1 MKRILIFLL
10 LSLSAI
16 SCFGQAAAGQVCF
29 PIIRYNPATYL
40 SDIDSALADPA
51 SFECLSADSLQLS
64 GEIQDILEYLS
75 GQDAFIVSLKAG
87 DTEIA
92 PQWIGIKDREQGN
105 LKYLNVEEERIR
117 HSLDMVIEDLYGTL
131 EDYVATW
138 PEDQKHLFYNDPQ
151 GLYTFPNKG
160 FATDVVGW
168 GNSENPKNP
177 VKFKAAISYLRTTKP
192 EWNDDTWA
200 ADSTEIVN
208 FSESVTGI
216 IIEYHEEKPRFEG
229 QDANHFSKW
238 VNERLTYPDEA
249 LEDAATGRVT
259 LQFKIDMFGNLEGV
273 KVLRGRHPA
282 LDSIAL
288 NVVSSSPEWT
298 PAKNR
303 IGDPC
308 YVVYTFPVIFTPEM
322 MFEAFI
328 TKMYNEK
335 LYEDHDFLQ
344 KHCSPELLK
353 KLQDAYPYDSDGPAY
368 ATWLFRSGMQD
379 SKPDAEQFSD
389 LKTMMLDVKADG
401 DWYVYT
407 ALDMGW
413 KVTNRIK
420 MISKDGKIIIEDMD
434 LTAEWAKAF
443 VRNSYLYHW
452 HKTQDVDSTVMA
464 FCELAKHLMPDI
476 QLDPSAIKAYIMSA
490 EKENLAEGEVFFNI
504 IFAGKYYTPLCSCDI
519 YPCMKEQMSKE
530 TLAAFYNVYDSWKT
544 DFMTAMNAI
553 RDKCYND
560 ISIDLYGDLFVITGY
575 DVVQYLIKTEK

>member
-1 MKRILIFLL
+1 MKRTLIFVLMSFMA
-10 LSLSAI
+10 LSSAAQHKTEDVRI
-16 SCFGQAAAGQVCF
+16 
-29 PIIRYNPATYL
+29 PIIKYNPATYL

-51 SFECLSADSLQLS
+51 SFECLSADSQ
-64 GEIQDILEYLS
+64 IDKDILAYIDE
-75 GQDAFIVSLKAG
+75 QEAFIVSLKDG
-87 DTEIA
+87 DTEVA
-92 PQWIGIKDREQGN
+92 PKLIGIKDKEKGS

-117 HSLDMVIEDLYGTL
+117 HSLDMVIKDLYGTL
-131 EDYVATW
+131 EDYIATW

-249 LEDAATGRVT
+249 LEDAVTGRVT
-259 LQFKIDMFGNLEGV
+259 LQFKIDMFGNLEGL

-288 NVVSSSPEWT
+288 NVVSSSPKWT

-308 YVVYTFPVIFTPEM
+308 SVVYIFPVIFTPEM

-328 TKMYNEK
+328 AKMYNEK
-335 LYEDHDFLQ
+335 LYEDYDFLQ

-353 KLQDAYPYDSDGPAY
+353 KLQDAYTYDSEEPAY
-368 ATWLFRSGMQD
+368 ATWLFRSDQQD
-379 SKPDAEQFSD
+379 CKPGSD
-389 LKTMMLDVKADG
+389 GKTMMLEVTADG
-401 DWYVYT
+401 DWYTYT

-413 KVTNRIK
+413 ELSKRIK
-420 MISKDGKIIIEDMD
+420 LVHRDQQVIIED
-434 LTAEWAKAF
+434 
-443 VRNSYLYHW
+443 
-452 HKTQDVDSTVMA
+452 
-464 FCELAKHLMPDI
+464 
-476 QLDPSAIKAYIMSA
+476 
-490 EKENLAEGEVFFNI
+490 
-504 IFAGKYYTPLCSCDI
+504 
-519 YPCMKEQMSKE
+519 
-530 TLAAFYNVYDSWKT
+530 
-544 DFMTAMNAI
+544 
-553 RDKCYND
+553 
-560 ISIDLYGDLFVITGY
+560 ISM
-575 DVVQYLIKTEK
+575 